1 MKAKTIYRT
10 ILLLL
15 LLTAI
20 GGGIWYCCRVYESQ
34 RSPDDGILVEAEME
48 LHNEA

>member
-1 MKAKTIYRT
+1 MNAKKIYRT

-20 GGGIWYCCRVYESQ
+20 SGGIWYCYQAFESQ
-34 RSPDDGILVEAEME
+34 RNPEDGMLVEAEME